1 MMDHKLR
8 KKEEN
13 KAKRELSEQE
23 KKYVESLNNFSNDWI
38 NKLTDLQ
45 KARIIFDLSN
55 QVAAIGQ
62 FLTQIK
68 KEQDEKKPVIVK
80 P

>member
-1 MMDHKLR
+1 MDHKLR